1 MFPVWRHHAVFTDS
15 PHPMLAAEADH
26 RRHAIIEQVIADVK
40 NGSMAHFPSG
50 SFNANAA
57 WLVLAVMAFNL
68 LGAAGVLGGGK
79 LATAVTATVR
89 ARLITLPARISRTAR
104 HARLHLPLGWPWATA
119 YQRLFT
125 AATGPPPGA

>member
-1 MFPVWRHHAVFTDS
+1 MPDRLTERFTA
-15 PHPMLAAEADH
+15 LAD
-26 RRHAIIEQVIADVK
+26 DVDRL
-40 NGSMAHFPSG
+40 SRT
-50 SFNANAA
+50 
-57 WLVLAVMAFNL
+57 VR
-68 LGAAGVLGGGK
+68 
-79 LATAVTATVR
+79 TATVR